1 MVVGPLSATLAAFQG
16 GASTLAEVTTVTGL
30 SREAVD
36 AAVAHLVRLG
46 RLEARELAMG
56 CPSGGCG
63 GCASAVAGAP
73 GCGASGPSA
82 SRSGSALVALT
93 LTRARAS

>member
-1 MVVGPLSATLAAFQG
+1 MVGPLSATLSAFEG
-16 GASTLAEVTTVTGL
+16 GASTLAEVTEITGL
-30 SREAVD
+30 SRDSVD

-56 CPSGGCG
+56 CPSRGCG

-73 GCGASGPSA
+73 GCGASAPSA

-93 LTRARAS
+93 LTRARES